1 MLRRRVRERK
11 EYLFR
16 KSLEGDEREKYEK
29 KRQIRKALEEGTP
42 LAPGLRHEAESLKAE
57 MDHEDVRTARL
68 ALRSHMDDEYESAG
82 VSDPSVFITTSR
94 DPSQKLLQFTK
105 ELALIIPNA
114 QRKLRGGHV
123 VKELVDAAR
132 ANEVTDLIIVHETR
146 GVPDALIVC
155 HLPYGPTAYFG
166 LSNVVTRH
174 DVDHKMPVSGV
185 HPHLIFDNFT
195 TPLGERVQNILK
207 FLFPPAKDDG
217 KRTLT
222 FSNSDDFI
230 SFRHHVW
237 DRIGGEVIL
246 KEVGPRFEM
255 RLFQLKLGTVDQG
268 DADNEW
274 VYRPFINT
282 AKRKTYLG
290 DPYPTPTAT
299 S

>member
-1 MLRRRVRERK
+1 MLRRRIRERK

-16 KSLEGDEREKYEK
+16 KSLEGAEQEKYEK
-29 KRQIRKALEEGTP
+29 KRKVRKALEDGTP
-42 LAPGLRHEAESLKAE
+42 LEPSLRHEAISLKAE
-57 MDHEDVRTARL
+57 MDHEDVQTARA
-68 ALRSHMDDEYESAG
+68 ALRNHMDDEYESAG

-94 DPSQKLLQFTK
+94 DPSQKLLQFAK

-132 ANEVTDLIIVHETR
+132 ANDVTDLIIVHETR
-146 GVPDALIVC
+146 GVPDALIVS

-174 DVDHKMPVSGV
+174 DVDQKLPVSGV
-185 HPHLIFDNFT
+185 YPHLIFDNFT
-195 TPLGERVQNILK
+195 TPLGERVKNVLR
-207 FLFPPAKDDG
+207 FLFPPSKEDG
-217 KRTLT
+217 KRVLT
-222 FSNSDDFI
+222 FSNTEDFI

-237 DRIGGEVIL
+237 ERIGGEIIL
-246 KEVGPRFEM
+246 KEAGPRFEM
-255 RLFQLKLGTVDQG
+255 RMFQLKLGTVEQG

-282 AKRKTYLG
+282 AKRRLYLG
-290 DPYPTPTAT
+290 D
-299 S
+299 